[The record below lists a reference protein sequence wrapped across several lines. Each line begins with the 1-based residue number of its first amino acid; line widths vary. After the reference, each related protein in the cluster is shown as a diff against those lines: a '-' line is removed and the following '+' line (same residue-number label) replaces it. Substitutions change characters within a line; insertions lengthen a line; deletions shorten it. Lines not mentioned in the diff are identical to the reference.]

1 LRHFNAFPSK
11 EIAMRSKSTG
21 TAIIRWGWTLSL
33 FLLLSYLICIA
44 FGLAMP
50 QRFHM
55 HEAWAPLLPGFT
67 WLTWTGFFAGAV
79 GSFFYGWYIA
89 LLIVP
94 LYRLFGSAAAQ
105 PDPAP

>member
-1 LRHFNAFPSK
+1 MS
-11 EIAMRSKSTG
+11 STSTR

-44 FGLAMP
+44 FGLIML

-55 HEAWAPLLPGFT
+55 HEAWAPLLPGFV

-79 GSFFYGWYIA
+79 GSFIYGWYVA

-94 LYRLFGSAAAQ
+94 LYRIFGSAAVQSESAQ
-105 PDPAP
+105 